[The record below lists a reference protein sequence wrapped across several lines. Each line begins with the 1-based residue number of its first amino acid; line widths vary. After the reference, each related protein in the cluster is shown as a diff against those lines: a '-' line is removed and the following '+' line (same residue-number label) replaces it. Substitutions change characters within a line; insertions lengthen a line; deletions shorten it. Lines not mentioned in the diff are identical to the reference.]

1 MKKSFL
7 KKVLAVAMTAAMSVS
22 ALAGCGGQ
30 GTGSSNANAGG
41 DNVGGTQQAN
51 GGGEDNQTPVAEGKG
66 GTIMWL
72 SNLQSGAQYEAAK
85 AYMEAMCDAAG
96 YSFTVVY
103 GDGFNDAAGNL
114 QAVKNGM
121 TNDVVGIIA
130 SQDGGLLSIMEE
142 YPEIYVA
149 GYNTDMNSVY
159 GGGENAAVLENDHF
173 LGTIADQSAEGE
185 GIAQTYFDQ
194 VVAHGYKKVAVINFP
209 SFAYPALGVA
219 AEHFSALVDEYNAG
233 AADADKIEVVGE
245 TTTLEFSPLEDSWF
259 LADGHNDLDCIVA
272 MCAGTSF
279 VFPTLVNAIS
289 NGTCSADTKLLT
301 SGYDSDESIT
311 SMLGD
316 SEGKIISFLSISPCE
331 DPAYAFI
338 LIDNAVNGSQFA
350 DWTNERVNSTDWVI
364 DSDADIEKVLT
375 KSMLGTGNAADAQLS
390 IDTVMSLCVRNNPDA
405 TYADMMSALLAI
417 SVDDL

>member
-1 MKKSFL
+1 MKKNFL
-7 KKVLAVAMTAAMSVS
+7 KKVLAVAVAAAMSIGT
-22 ALAGCGGQ
+22 LAGCGG
-30 GTGSSNANAGG
+30 TDSGSNTDAGG
-41 DNVGGTQQAN
+41 GNGGSGTQQAS
-51 GGGEDNQTPVAEGKG
+51 GGDNQQTPAVEGKG

-85 AYMEAMCDAAG
+85 AYMEAMCEAAG
-96 YSFTVVY
+96 YSFTIVY

-142 YPEIYVA
+142 YPEVYVA

-173 LGTIADQSAEGE
+173 LGTIADQEINGE
-185 GIAQTYFDQ
+185 GIAQRYFDE
-194 VVAHGYKKVAVINFP
+194 VVARGYKKVAVINFP

-219 AEHFSALVDEYNAG
+219 AEHFSVLVDEYNAG
-233 AADADKIEVVGE
+233 AADDDKIEVVGE

-279 VFPTLVNAIS
+279 VFPTLINAIS
-289 NGTCSADTKLLT
+289 NGTCSADTKLIT

-338 LIDNAVNGSQFA
+338 LIDNAVNGCQFA
-350 DWTNERVNSTDWVI
+350 DWTNERLDSGSWEI
-364 DSDADIEKVLT
+364 DSDADIEKVLS
-375 KSMLGTGNAADAQLS
+375 KSMLGTGNAADAQLPV
-390 IDTVMSLCVRNNPDA
+390 DTVMSLCARNNPDA
-405 TYADMMSALLAI
+405 TYADMIEALMSL